1 MIRVLPSIP
10 PETFPSKRL
19 SPSRNNIRPHY
30 VTNESQDS
38 SSNLSPTPQYNNSIL
53 SDMFYVRNLHDL
65 YKQTKSCVAFA
76 DACKLAKVWLNQR
89 GFGRDEDGSS
99 GFNGFAWSMLMK
111 YLLHGG
117 GPNGGK
123 KLANGFSSYQLMKG
137 TMDFLGK
144 SIKIVLFFYIYWLI
158 INYFLIANHDFV
170 NYPVFMDNSTKNED
184 VCIFILTRHD

>member
-19 SPSRNNIRPHY
+19 SPSRSNIRPHHES
-30 VTNESQDS
+30 NESQTS
-38 SSNLSPTPQYNNSIL
+38 NSNLQPTPQYNNAIL
-53 SDMFYVRNLHDL
+53 SDMYYVRNLIDL
-65 YKQTKSCVAFA
+65 YEQTKLCPAFA

-111 YLLHGG
+111 YLLRGG
-117 GPNGGK
+117 SPNGGK
-123 KLANGFSSYQLMKG
+123 KLADGFSSYQLMKG

-144 SIKIVLFFYIYWLI
+144 NQYFYRFSLI
-158 INYFLIANHDFV
+158 
-170 NYPVFMDNSTKNED
+170 
-184 VCIFILTRHD
+184 